1 MKMNPIIHKWVKKKS
16 LCFRSRSKFN
26 HLYRNRSYF
35 FMILGELEQ
44 IDGGLQLMAF
54 YKEFKDLVNEQ
65 IRFLEKK
72 YTF

>member
-1 MKMNPIIHKWVKKKS
+1 
-16 LCFRSRSKFN
+16 
-26 HLYRNRSYF
+26 
-35 FMILGELEQ
+35 MILGELEQ